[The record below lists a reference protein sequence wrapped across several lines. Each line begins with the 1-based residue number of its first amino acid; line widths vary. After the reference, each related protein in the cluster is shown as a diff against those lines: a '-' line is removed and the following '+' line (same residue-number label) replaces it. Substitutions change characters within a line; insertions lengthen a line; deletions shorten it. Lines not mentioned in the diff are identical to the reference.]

1 VSVNLLVLPN
11 GLLLASTVNEVALP
25 ASKSPSSPVRYEV
38 VCPVFINVA
47 PTGAAGAG
55 EELPPIF
62 IPNGLIILFFD
73 KDKQKKRTPL
83 SVRLRYVEWWF
94 ILECLL

>member
-1 VSVNLLVLPN
+1 LLFPN
-11 GLLLASTVNEVALP
+11 GLLLGKVKKSVALP
-25 ASKSPSSPVRYEV
+25 ASISPSSPVRYEV

-73 KDKQKKRTPL
+73 KDK
-83 SVRLRYVEWWF
+83 
-94 ILECLL
+94 